1 MNELKVSGLTKH
13 YGEKIALSDFSYT
26 FTDGVYG
33 ILGPNGAGKSTLLN
47 ILTDNVHP
55 DAGEIYFN
63 GINREEQMV
72 KYRSAIGFMPQQQPL
87 YSSMTL
93 ERFMFY
99 MAALKGMDRKS
110 ASKQIDELL
119 ETVNLQ
125 HERHMRMG
133 GFSGGM
139 KQRALIAQAVLG
151 KPAILI
157 LDEPTAGLDPKERIN
172 IRNLISELAFDRIVM
187 IATHVVPDIEMIA
200 KETLFLQEGR
210 IRLFGDASNV
220 CNLVADKVF
229 NIEVPLD
236 SWKTVAEKYKVSS
249 MNREG
254 EKVVLRVVSDEQP
267 TEQHKSIYPSLED
280 LYLYMYK

>member
-110 ASKQIDELL
+110 ASRQIDELL